1 MSSESERGIGENFS
15 NGSNEDVH
23 RRHTI
28 NDSKYII
35 GIFLEDKKTI

>member
-1 MSSESERGIGENFS
+1 MSSESVGGIGENS
-15 NGSNEDVH
+15 SLGLNEDVH